1 MLRVGIYA
9 RVSTDEQV
17 GPEGSIKNQLQR
29 CKQYLDLHL
38 GPNSGNAY
46 ALIERYEEEGKSG
59 KNTEERP
66 VFQKMLSDL
75 RKGTINSICVAE
87 LSRLSRSVKDIANIL
102 SDFEKHHI
110 TFLCL
115 NPSVDTSTA
124 AGKLVLNVM
133 AALAEYEREQTA
145 ARTKAAMYDRAQR
158 GLWNGGHL
166 FGYDLDPNNQ
176 GHLTINQEQAE
187 VVRQIFET
195 YLKEKS
201 IQRTA
206 EKINEAGHRLPA
218 YTSRRGKEHPER
230 KFAYSTIQT
239 MLRNRAYLGE
249 KEINKKSKRDDQSEL
264 SDNRQY
270 EIVDAVWPAI
280 IDENLFRSVQI
291 AMAQNTKSYTRGK
304 RDHAFLLSDMVE
316 CGHCNVSLENGS
328 GTGRGGKRYYYYR
341 HTTGT
346 KKNDCPI
353 GDLPASEL
361 EDMIVERL
369 REIAENEGIVERAC
383 ERANEGRVTEAEDL
397 EKEIERLRNRKA
409 EEEEK
414 LSALMDSIAEVGHL
428 GPIKQQLRERSDSI
442 QELERAI
449 ETKQARR
456 EALEKSKANPKQMKA
471 NLKQF
476 AEAMDDLDVVD
487 RVNVMRLMVKMI
499 RLHEDR
505 VELELYDHDTEIG
518 RWIRED
524 SEESKWFSGELNWLP
539 DPLYRRTILFVG
551 SRLCLQW
558 LILALTIARASVEE
572 KRELKW
578 AA

>member
-1 MLRVGIYA
+1 MLMVGIYA
-9 RVSTDEQV
+9 RVSTEEQV

-29 CKQYLDLHL
+29 CKQYLDLQF
-38 GPNSGNAY
+38 GPSSENGY
-46 ALIERYEEEGKSG
+46 ALIERYQEEGKSG

-66 VFQKMLSDL
+66 VFQKMLADIHN
-75 RKGTINSICVAE
+75 GTINAICVAE

-102 SDFEKHHI
+102 SDFEKNNI

-158 GLWNGGHL
+158 GLWNGGHI
-166 FGYDLDPNNQ
+166 FGYDLDPDNQ
-176 GHLTINQEQAE
+176 GHLTVNEEQAE
-187 VVRQIFET
+187 VVRKIFET

-201 IQRTA
+201 IQRTVD
-206 EKINEAGHRLPA
+206 KINEAGHRLPG

-230 KFAYSTIQT
+230 KFAYSTLQT
-239 MLRNRAYLGE
+239 MLKNRAYLGE
-249 KEINKKSKRDDQSEL
+249 KEINKKNKGEDQSEL
-264 SDNRQY
+264 DENKQY

-280 IDENLFRSVQI
+280 IEEELFRSVQI
-291 AMAQNTKSYTRGK
+291 AMAQNTRSFVRGK
-304 RDHAFLLSDMVE
+304 RDHTFLLSDMVE

-346 KKNDCPI
+346 KKDDCPI
-353 GDLPASEL
+353 GDLSASEL
-361 EDMIVERL
+361 EDAIVERL

-383 ERANEGRVTEAEDL
+383 ERANEGRVTEAEEL

-428 GPIKQQLRERSDSI
+428 GPIKQQLKERSDSI

-456 EALEKSKANPKQMKA
+456 EALEKAKSNPKQMKA
-471 NLKQF
+471 NLKEF

-487 RVNVMRLMVKMI
+487 RVNVMRLMVKMV
-499 RLHEDR
+499 RLHEDS

-518 RWIRED
+518 QWIREN
-524 SEESKWFSGELNWLP
+524 SEGGKWFSGELDWLP
-539 DPLYRRTILFVG
+539 GPDSNQQPNG
-551 SRLCLQW
+551 
-558 LILALTIARASVEE
+558 
-572 KRELKW
+572 
-578 AA
+578 

>member
-1 MLRVGIYA
+1 MLMVGIYA

-17 GPEGSIKNQLQR
+17 GPEGSITNQLQR
-29 CKQYLDLHL
+29 CKQYLDLQF
-38 GPNSGNAY
+38 GPSSGNSY

-66 VFQKMLSDL
+66 VFQQMLADL
-75 RKGTINSICVAE
+75 RNGTINAVCVAE

-102 SDFEKHHI
+102 SDFEKHNI

-166 FGYDLDPNNQ
+166 FGYDLDPDNQ
-176 GHLTINQEQAE
+176 GHLTVNEQQAE
-187 VVRQIFET
+187 VVRQIFQT
-195 YLKEKS
+195 YLREKS
-201 IQRTA
+201 IARTA
-206 EKINEAGHRLPA
+206 EEMNKAGHRLPA
-218 YTSRRGKEHPER
+218 YTSRRGKQHPER
-230 KFAYSTIQT
+230 EFTYSTIQT
-239 MLRNRAYLGE
+239 ILHNRAYLGE
-249 KEINKKSKRDDQSEL
+249 KEINKKSKGEDQSEL
-264 SDNRQY
+264 PDNKQY

-280 IDENLFRSVQI
+280 IDESLFRSVQI
-291 AMAQNTKSYTRGK
+291 AMAQNTRSYTRGK
-304 RDHAFLLSDMVE
+304 RDHTFLLSDLVE

-328 GTGRGGKRYYYYR
+328 GTGRGGTRYYYYR

-346 KKNDCPI
+346 KRDDCPI
-353 GDLPASEL
+353 GDLSAFEL
-361 EDMIVERL
+361 EDAIVERL
-369 REIAENEGIVERAC
+369 KEIAEAEGIVERAC
-383 ERANEGRVTEAEDL
+383 ERANEGRVTEAEEL
-397 EKEIERLRNRKA
+397 ENEIERLKERKE

-442 QELERAI
+442 QELETAI
-449 ETKQARR
+449 ERKKARL
-456 EALEKSKANPKQMKA
+456 EALEKAKANPKQMKA
-471 NLKQF
+471 NLKKF

-487 RVNVMRLMVKMI
+487 RVNVMRLMVQRV
-499 RLHEDR
+499 RLHEDSI
-505 VELELYDHDTEIG
+505 ELELYDHDTEVG

-524 SEESKWFSGELNWLP
+524 NKGGKWFSGGLNWLP
-539 DPLYRRTILFVG
+539 GPDSNQQPNG
-551 SRLCLQW
+551 
-558 LILALTIARASVEE
+558 
-572 KRELKW
+572 
-578 AA
+578 

>member
-1 MLRVGIYA
+1 MSSY
-9 RVSTDEQV
+9 
-17 GPEGSIKNQLQR
+17 
-29 CKQYLDLHL
+29 
-38 GPNSGNAY
+38 
-46 ALIERYEEEGKSG
+46 ERYEEEGKSG

-66 VFQKMLSDL
+66 VFQKMLADIHN
-75 RKGTINSICVAE
+75 GTINAICVAE

-102 SDFEKHHI
+102 SDFEKNNI

-158 GLWNGGHL
+158 GLWNGGHI
-166 FGYDLDPNNQ
+166 FGYDLDPDNQ
-176 GHLTINQEQAE
+176 GHLEVNEEQAE
-187 VVRQIFET
+187 VVKQIFET
-195 YLKEKS
+195 YLREKS
-201 IQRTA
+201 IQRTVD
-206 EKINEAGHRLPA
+206 KINEAGHRLPG

-230 KFAYSTIQT
+230 KFAYSTLQT
-239 MLRNRAYLGE
+239 MLKNRAYLGE
-249 KEINKKSKRDDQSEL
+249 KEINKKNKGEDQSEL
-264 SDNRQY
+264 DENKQY

-280 IDENLFRSVQI
+280 IEEELFRSVQI
-291 AMAQNTKSYTRGK
+291 AMAQNTRSFVRGK
-304 RDHAFLLSDMVE
+304 RDHTFLLSDMVE
-316 CGHCNVSLENGS
+316 CGHCDVSLENGS

-353 GDLPASEL
+353 GDLSAPEL
-361 EDMIVERL
+361 EDTIVERL

-383 ERANEGRVTEAEDL
+383 ERANEGRVTEAEEL

-471 NLKQF
+471 NLKEF

-487 RVNVMRLMVKMI
+487 RVNVMRLMVKMV
-499 RLHEDR
+499 RLHEDS

-518 RWIRED
+518 QWIRED
-524 SEESKWFSGELNWLP
+524 SEGGKWFSGELDWLP
-539 DPLYRRTILFVG
+539 GPDSNQQPNG
-551 SRLCLQW
+551 
-558 LILALTIARASVEE
+558 
-572 KRELKW
+572 
-578 AA
+578 

>member
-75 RKGTINSICVAE
+75 RKGIINAICVAE

-187 VVRQIFET
+187 VVRQIFAT

-264 SDNRQY
+264 SDDRQY

-280 IDENLFRSVQI
+280 IDENLFRAVQI

-346 KKNDCPI
+346 RKNDCPI
-353 GDLPASEL
+353 GDLSALEL
-361 EDMIVERL
+361 EEAIVERL
-369 REIAENEGIVERAC
+369 KEIAEDEGIVERAC
-383 ERANEGRVTEAEDL
+383 ERANEGRVTEAQEL
-397 EKEIERLRNRKA
+397 EKEIERLEERKE

-428 GPIKQQLRERSDSI
+428 GPIKQQLKERSDSI
-442 QELERAI
+442 QELEGAI

-456 EALEKSKANPKQMKA
+456 EALEKAKANPKQIKA
-471 NLKQF
+471 NLKEF

-487 RVNVMRLMVKMI
+487 RVNVMRLMVQRV
-499 RLHEDR
+499 RLQEDSI
-505 VELELYDHDTEIG
+505 ELELYDHDTEIG
-518 RWIRED
+518 QWIRED

-558 LILALTIARASVEE
+558 LILALAIVRASVEE
-572 KRELKW
+572 KPELRW